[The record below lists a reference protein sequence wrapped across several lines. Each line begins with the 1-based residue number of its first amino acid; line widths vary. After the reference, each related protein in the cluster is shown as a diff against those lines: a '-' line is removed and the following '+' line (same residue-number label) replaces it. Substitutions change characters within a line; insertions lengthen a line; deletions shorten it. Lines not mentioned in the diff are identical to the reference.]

1 LSSGAGASALS
12 SNSFGFKI
20 VPSILTTQAW
30 RNFPGLVDNLPSFVS
45 EQLPIAVAQRPLVAP
60 STLVALDA
68 AFAEFM
74 QLTDFGVFGT
84 LNPRTGVTRSGQM
97 FGTPTYMSP
106 EQIRGQKQ
114 SSATD
119 IFGLGVLLYKCST
132 GQHLLQGK
140 PTLQF

>member
-1 LSSGAGASALS
+1 MFIVTGTSGLAILPDLLLPMYRGNELVYPIA
-12 SNSFGFKI
+12 NSGG
-20 VPSILTTQAW
+20 VVL
-30 RNFPGLVDNLPSFVS
+30 GLVDNLPSFVS

-114 SSATD
+114 SS
-119 IFGLGVLLYKCST
+119 LGGHFKT
-132 GQHLLQGK
+132 GQSWSAQNR
-140 PTLQF
+140 PTD